1 MTDFEEKLHRASQL
15 PLEHRDVG
23 LNLVRN
29 FVGNLFSIE
38 KEEKVI
44 IEEADEENDKL

>member
-23 LNLVRN
+23 LSLVRN
-29 FVGNLFSIE
+29 LVGNLFIE